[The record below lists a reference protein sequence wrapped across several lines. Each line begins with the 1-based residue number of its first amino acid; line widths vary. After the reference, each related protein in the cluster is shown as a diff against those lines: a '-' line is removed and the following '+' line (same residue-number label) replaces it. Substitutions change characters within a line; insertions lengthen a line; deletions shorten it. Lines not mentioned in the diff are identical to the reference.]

1 MELLQLKY
9 FEKVATLENMTR
21 AAKELHISQPAL
33 SNSIMRLEQELG
45 VKFFDRTS
53 RSIKLNKQGVY
64 MLSKV
69 KKILTMVDS
78 ITADSY
84 STVSGGTISIALDT
98 HSSHL
103 LDCIRARSTPRSP
116 SASLPRSGSG
126 RVLPFL
132 NSISCCTRPN
142 SNCLTPSRISPS
154 EHRVIT
160 PSFRKSIR
168 WPNVNPFRSWI

>member
-84 STVSGGTISIALDT
+84 STVSGAGKD
-98 HSSHL
+98 
-103 LDCIRARSTPRSP
+103 
-116 SASLPRSGSG
+116 G
-126 RVLPFL
+126 RLFGP
-132 NSISCCTRPN
+132 P
-142 SNCLTPSRISPS
+142 
-154 EHRVIT
+154 
-160 PSFRKSIR
+160 
-168 WPNVNPFRSWI
+168 